1 MTKDHIIDIARGL
14 KDRCENNSISALQI
28 INKTLVD
35 DLTVQ
40 SAARQDILQAVSGTT
55 LLDLCKE
62 QFCALYI
69 SCNTG
74 LQKDRYALLQ
84 IRFCEWISQCLICGT
99 PENMACIPESV
110 SLRNTAEHE
119 SQDISVVLHAFG
131 TAFFQLMSE
140 YIRDMR
146 PKSNQSPVLCH
157 VILKSTDSTDAILGF
172 AGACL
177 RIVFKKSDDTT
188 RLLIKNLQMTKQ
200 MKSAYCSFGVL
211 SPGASQ
217 QPTIPVRPLNKY
229 LTLLTRSLKESCREE
244 SLLLYKHKF
253 VRISI
258 LFKSS

>member
-14 KDRCENNSISALQI
+14 KDRCENNSISALQA

-74 LQKDRYALLQ
+74 LQKDRYPLLQ

-119 SQDISVVLHAFG
+119 SQDISVVLHAFD

-157 VILKSTDSTDAILGF
+157 GILKSTDSTDAILGF

-188 RLLIKNLQMTKQ
+188 
-200 MKSAYCSFGVL
+200 
-211 SPGASQ
+211 AS
-217 QPTIPVRPLNKY
+217 L
-229 LTLLTRSLKESCREE
+229 
-244 SLLLYKHKF
+244 
-253 VRISI
+253 
-258 LFKSS
+258 